1 MSDHGDFLK
10 IWSPGQELPTD
21 VSYVG
26 SSDFFIN
33 CTCSSL
39 EVWDSIISH

>member
-1 MSDHGDFLK
+1 MSDHGDFHE

-26 SSDFFIN
+26 SSDFFYK
-33 CTCSSL
+33 L
-39 EVWDSIISH
+39 YMFKFGGLG